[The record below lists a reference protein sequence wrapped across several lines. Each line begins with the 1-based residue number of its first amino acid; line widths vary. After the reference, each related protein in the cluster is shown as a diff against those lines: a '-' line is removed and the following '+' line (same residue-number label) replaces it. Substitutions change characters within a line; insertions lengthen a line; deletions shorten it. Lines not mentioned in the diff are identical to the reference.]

1 MRGSVPN
8 YFTNSLEFLKK
19 YGTQVVDAYKKSNV
33 GENFVKA
40 AKETVEQA
48 KGYGADVLKYVDRG
62 VHNSRFGTAGYG
74 SYRTGIGDI
83 GDFIRNAKNNP
94 SKAAADFVGST
105 VFSDKARQQ
114 AWFYTNPFRMV
125 SKAAV
130 KASEQ
135 IGLES
140 PTAKAAVAVGIPMFI
155 HTMTETSG
163 PITQGLRP
171 KGYKAVA
178 PVSKEEDPTGAT
190 PRNIGEEF
198 ALRFV
203 GGQKSQPLAYKDFI
217 KERPDVMPSTIKD
230 YRRYM
235 NRKPEAG
242 KRIDIDPEKQTFT
255 AFGGL
260 VKGTARGLNDPEIR
274 VKGIP
279 VSASSVLGAAAG
291 YGTILA
297 GKKFL
302 DPKGLGI
309 ELEKPIYASDIT
321 PNTTGGVGMKTH
333 AEVKEERFRK
343 GYDKKTGKSTYY
355 PQPQGPL
362 QNMPANR
369 KEQGVEKIVGY
380 TVDMGTAGRRN
391 PDGTPRY
398 YGPRAGEESSPRV
411 PNVKTQERLDYL
423 RDELKN
429 INTEMTAGTVGFQD
443 QLKIPGLN
451 DSRSAYQRLSD
462 TKSALEAEIKE
473 TVNKA
478 RNYGKPLLD
487 KDGNPIP
494 GTAKL
499 NIAGQK
505 FQEFFAERP
514 GLKEPAIIAGG
525 LLAAAGTAAVAKK
538 LFKKAEQ
545 ERIKKEDPLQYKKYK
560 RGDYTE

>member
-33 GENFVKA
+33 GKNFVKA

-297 GKKFL
+297 GKRFL

-369 KEQGVEKIVGY
+369 KERGVEKIVGY

-391 PDGTPRY
+391 EDGTPRY

-462 TKSALEAEIKE
+462 TKAALEAEIKE

>member
-297 GKKFL
+297 GKRFL

-343 GYDKKTGKSTYY
+343 GYDRKTGKSTYY

-369 KEQGVEKIVGY
+369 KERGVEKIVGY

-391 PDGTPRY
+391 EDGTPRY

-429 INTEMTAGTVGFQD
+429 INTEMTAGTVDFQD

-462 TKSALEAEIKE
+462 TKAALEAEIKE